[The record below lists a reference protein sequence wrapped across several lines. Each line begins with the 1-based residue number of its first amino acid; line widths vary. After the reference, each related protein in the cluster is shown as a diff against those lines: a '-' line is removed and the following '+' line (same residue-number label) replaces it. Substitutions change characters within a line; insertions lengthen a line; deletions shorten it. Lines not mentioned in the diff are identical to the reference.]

1 MRVAR
6 EITVGE
12 RPNIV
17 RVAGGTVF
25 VGSFRSPRVALVD
38 AATGHVKSYE
48 PRVGVGANDAAVGL
62 GSVWFVLSREHK
74 LVRLSARTGRPR
86 GAPITLPAAPSAIA
100 LSDDAV
106 WVSQVRGTGVPD
118 ELLKLDPHTG
128 ETLARTQVPNGIEAL
143 TTGRSALWI
152 ATGGPRVQ
160 RVDLETGQIVD
171 TVPVGRTRSEDA
183 AYGGGALW
191 LATPA
196 DDAVYKL
203 PRGDGPPIAISVGRA
218 PRQLALGNGIV
229 YVTNYN
235 SSDLYAIDAKRS
247 RVRGDPL
254 SLSVNPFSLAVD
266 DGTVWVGSLPE
277 NQLSRV
283 VTGPGG

>member
-6 EITVGE
+6 EIAVGD
-12 RPNIV
+12 RPNVV
-17 RVAGGTVF
+17 RVAGDMVF
-25 VGSFRSPRVALVD
+25 VGSFQSSRVALVS
-38 AATGHVKSYE
+38 AKTGRLKSYR
-48 PRVGVGANDAAVGL
+48 PRVGVGVNDAAVGL
-62 GSVWFVLSREHK
+62 GSVWFAISRERTI
-74 LVRLSARTGRPR
+74 VRLSTRTGRPS
-86 GAPITLPAAPSAIA
+86 GAPIALPAAPSAIA
-100 LSDDAV
+100 ISDDAV
-106 WVSQVRGTGVPD
+106 WVSQVHGAGVPD
-118 ELLKLDPHTG
+118 KLLKLDPRTG
-128 ETLARTQVPNGIEAL
+128 ETLARTQVPDGIKAL
-143 TTGRSALWI
+143 ATSRAALWI
-152 ATGGPRVQ
+152 ANGRARVQ

-183 AYGGGALW
+183 VYGSGALW

-196 DDAVYKL
+196 DDAVYQL
-203 PRGDGPPIAISVGRA
+203 PRGDGPPIAISVGKA
-218 PRQLALGNGIV
+218 PRQLALGRDIV

-277 NQLSRV
+277 NRLSRV